1 MDLISFINSSL
12 GPRLGLFIARYIS
25 RKQAYWLADW
35 MTGLVV
41 KREDSWVVQ
50 GVRANQS
57 VVRGIPYESPDL
69 DKAVYEVIR
78 NTARGYADWYRAV
91 AGGPEVVKASVI
103 IEDELKERV
112 FKSVRE
118 KHGVL
123 FVGPHMSSFNV
134 MLLGIGVMGHPV
146 QALSYPEVRGSY
158 IVDNEVRKKFG
169 VNITPISFQ
178 TLREAIKRLRNY
190 GFVMTGVDRPD
201 VGGEPL
207 TFFGRKVVLPIG
219 HARLAIRTGANV
231 LVGRVEDEGNG
242 YYRGHCE
249 EFIEPESTG
258 DEDKDVLSLA
268 QRIIMVVEDLIRAS
282 PSEWLMFHA
291 VWPDVLPSQRDT
303 E

>member
-1 MDLISFINSSL
+1 MDLISFINSQL
-12 GPRLGLFIARYIS
+12 GPRLGLFIARYIN
-25 RKQAYWLADW
+25 RKQAYRLADW

-41 KREDSWVVQ
+41 KREDSWLIQ

-57 VVRGIPYESPDL
+57 IVRGIPFESSEL

-91 AGGPEVVKASVI
+91 AGGPEVLERSLGIA
-103 IEDELKERV
+103 DDLKERV
-112 FKSVRE
+112 FQSVRE

-123 FVGPHMSSFNV
+123 FVGPHMSSFNI
-134 MLLGIGVMGHPV
+134 MLLAVGVMGHPV
-146 QALSYPEVRGSY
+146 QALSYPTVQGSY

-169 VNITPISFQ
+169 VNITPISFR
-178 TLREAIKRLRNY
+178 TLREAIQRLRNY

-207 TFFGRKVVLPIG
+207 TFFDRKVVLPVG

-231 LVGRVEDEGNG
+231 LVGRVEDEGDG

-249 EFIEPESTG
+249 EFIEPELTG

-268 QRIIMVVEDLIRAS
+268 QRIIKVCEDLIRES
-282 PSEWLMFHA
+282 PSEWLMFQP
-291 VWPDVLPSQRDT
+291 VWPDVLPSQG
-303 E
+303 EIL

>member
-1 MDLISFINSSL
+1 MDLITFITSSL

-25 RKQAYWLADW
+25 RKQAYRLADW

-57 VVRGIPYESPDL
+57 VVRGIPLESPEL
-69 DKAVYEVIR
+69 DQAVYDVIR

-91 AGGPEVVKASVI
+91 AGGPEVLKRSLI
-103 IEDELKERV
+103 IDDELKERV
-112 FKSVRE
+112 FQSVRE

-146 QALSYPEVRGSY
+146 QALSYPNVTGSY
-158 IVDNEVRKKFG
+158 IVDNEVRRKFG

-178 TLREAIKRLRNY
+178 ALREAIQRLRNY

-207 TFFGRKVVLPIG
+207 TFFGHKVVLPIG

-249 EFIEPESTG
+249 EFIEPELSG
-258 DEDKDVLSLA
+258 DEDKDVTSLA
-268 QRIIMVVEDLIRAS
+268 QHIIKVCEDLIRAS
-282 PSEWLMFHA
+282 PSEWLMFHS
-291 VWPDVLPSQRDT
+291 VWPDVLPSQG
-303 E
+303 EPE

>member
-1 MDLISFINSSL
+1 M
-12 GPRLGLFIARYIS
+12 LGLFIARYIS
-25 RKQAYWLADW
+25 RKQAYRLADW

-57 VVRGIPYESPDL
+57 VVRGIPYESPEL

-78 NTARGYADWYRAV
+78 NTAHGYVDWYRAV

-103 IEDELKERV
+103 IDDELKERV
-112 FKSVRE
+112 FQSVRE

-134 MLLGIGVMGHPV
+134 LLLGIGVMGHPV
-146 QALSYPEVRGSY
+146 QALTYPTVRGSY
-158 IVDNEVRKKFG
+158 IVDNAVRRKFG

-178 TLREAIKRLRNY
+178 ALREAIRRLRNY
-190 GFVMTGVDRPD
+190 GFVLTGVDRPD

-207 TFFGRKVVLPIG
+207 TFFGRKVVLPVG
-219 HARLAIRTGANV
+219 HARLAIRTGANI
-231 LVGRVEDEGNG
+231 LIGRVQEEGDG
-242 YYRGHCE
+242 YYRGHCQ
-249 EFIEPESTG
+249 EFIQPESTG

-268 QRIIMVVEDLIRAS
+268 QRIIKVVEDLIRAN
-282 PSEWLMFHA
+282 PEEWLMFHT
-291 VWPDVLPSQRDT
+291 VWPDVLPSHNDT
-303 E
+303 Q